1 MELLDPFEGTSR
13 QNEWVY
19 FNVNTEIFAWFL
31 QASNSTHQKRSLE
44 ECVLFT
50 IAVCRHESRE
60 MWGKMRTIL
69 TSREIDKDLCG
80 IHDRADKTTLFH
92 CAARNL
98 GTLFS
103 ELFGDQEALRKDLQ
117 HLGTLV
123 RDLVK
128 GGSNLHFLTVFDTT
142 PMLEV
147 LRGLLSHTYKCCPDV
162 LTARNGDI
170 EPLKFWVKELQDSGV
185 DLERY
190 GSVEKL
196 ILRTEGV
203 AREWRYF
210 YESWRKNDLTFVEG
224 RLRLINFTYGPE
236 LDDWK
241 FWFAP
246 VMPNYFM
253 DFWEMIGHP
262 ERAMPGAWEEEY
274 YYDYYYGHND

>member
-1 MELLDPFEGTSR
+1 VELLDPFEETSR
-13 QNEWVY
+13 GSKW
-19 FNVNTEIFAWFL
+19 FAFCLNTEIFTWLL
-31 QASNSTHQKRSLE
+31 QASNSTHQNRSLE
-44 ECVLFT
+44 ECVIFA
-50 IAVCRHESRE
+50 IAVCRHDSRD
-60 MWGKMRTIL
+60 MWGKMRMIL
-69 TSREIDKDLCG
+69 NGREIDKDLCG

-98 GTLFS
+98 GSLFS
-103 ELFGDQEALRKDLQ
+103 GRFGDQEALRKDLQ

-128 GGSNLHFLTVFDTT
+128 GGSNLHFLTVFDST

-147 LRGLLSHTYKCCPDV
+147 LRGLLSRIYCPDA

-190 GSVEKL
+190 GSEEKHL
-196 ILRTEGV
+196 LRTEGV
-203 AREWRYF
+203 AREWQYQ
-210 YESWRKNDLTFVEG
+210 SLSIRKNDRILVNG

-274 YYDYYYGHND
+274 YFDYYYGHND

>member
-1 MELLDPFEGTSR
+1 VELLDPFEETSR
-13 QNEWVY
+13 GSKW
-19 FNVNTEIFAWFL
+19 FAFCLNTEIFTWLL
-31 QASNSTHQKRSLE
+31 QASNSTHQNRSLE
-44 ECVLFT
+44 ECVIFA
-50 IAVCRHESRE
+50 IAVCRHDSRD
-60 MWGKMRTIL
+60 MWGKMRMIL
-69 TSREIDKDLCG
+69 NGREIDKDLCG

-98 GTLFS
+98 GSLFS
-103 ELFGDQEALRKDLQ
+103 GRFGDQEALRKDLQ

-128 GGSNLHFLTVFDTT
+128 GGSNLHFLTVFDST

-147 LRGLLSHTYKCCPDV
+147 LRGLLSRIYCPDA

-190 GSVEKL
+190 GSEEKHL
-196 ILRTEGV
+196 LRTEGV
-203 AREWRYF
+203 AREWQYQ
-210 YESWRKNDLTFVEG
+210 SLSIRKNDRILVNG

-262 ERAMPGAWEEEY
+262 ERAMPGSWEEEY
-274 YYDYYYGHND
+274 YFDYYYGHND